1 MRNPSLRHCRRRVG
15 FAEDPKG
22 RGKPAIRGAFG
33 LSYDVATVGSTPFG
47 YVVGDPPYRSTSVA
61 LPPSWAPGFISA
73 NPGPYQPPFS
83 NPGATSTFAGFSP
96 LSPISITQ
104 HDIRQPYLMQ
114 WNLTV
119 DQQLP
124 GSVGLSV
131 SYVGT

>member
-1 MRNPSLRHCRRRVG
+1 
-15 FAEDPKG
+15 
-22 RGKPAIRGAFG
+22 
-33 LSYDVATVGSTPFG
+33 GSTTFG

-73 NPGPYQPPFS
+73 NPGPYQPPFT

-114 WNLTV
+114 WNLSL
-119 DQQLP
+119 DQQLQI
-124 GSVGLSV
+124 GRASCRERVEISVGDRYLKKKQ
-131 SYVGT
+131 